1 MDKINLLFLSG
12 VLACSGA
19 YKTVEIEKPSPC
31 YFISQIKRDGEAVT
45 IILKREKN
53 KICPQ
58 VITKEKVKVE
68 KDAKKIRIILNNKV
82 WKEFNLREEKKD
94 EH

>member
-31 YFISQIKRDGEAVT
+31 YFISQIKRDGEAVN
-45 IILKREKN
+45 IFLEHEKG

-68 KDAKKIRIILNNKV
+68 KDVKRIRIILNNKV
-82 WKEFNLREEKKD
+82 WKEFNLREDKEN

>member
-31 YFISQIKRDGEAVT
+31 YFISQIKRNGEAVP

-68 KDAKKIRIILNNKV
+68 KDVKEINVIIQN
-82 WKEFNLREEKKD
+82 
-94 EH
+94 